1 MTLTSFQRHG
11 STRARGSASLCVI
24 WHKVWHTRWHNV
36 EFGYALSSILGNQVG
51 VDLQRQSYVAVME
64 QHSCHGAWQK

>member
-11 STRARGSASLCVI
+11 PTRARGSASLCVI
-24 WHKVWHTRWHNV
+24 GHKVWHTRWHNV

-51 VDLQRQSYVAVME
+51 GYTIGLQWKSLFPR
-64 QHSCHGAWQK
+64 